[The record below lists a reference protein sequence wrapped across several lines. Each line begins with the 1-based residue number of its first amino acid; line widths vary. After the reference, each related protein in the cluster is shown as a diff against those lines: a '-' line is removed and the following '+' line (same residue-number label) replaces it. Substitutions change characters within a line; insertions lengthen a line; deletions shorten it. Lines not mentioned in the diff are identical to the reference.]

1 MNYLYRLK
9 AQQPTAENLTLMAD
23 YFNVSVDHLLS
34 KELLETYRLEIQNLL
49 EVYKGGAKRGVLQKI
64 ILLSALS
71 STFNFYK
78 QLIFFKM
85 EISFNLLS

>member
-1 MNYLYRLK
+1 
-9 AQQPTAENLTLMAD
+9 MAD

-49 EVYKGGAKRGVLQKI
+49 EVYKGGAKRGFLQKI

-78 QLIFFKM
+78 ELTFFKM
-85 EISFNLLS
+85 EISFNLL